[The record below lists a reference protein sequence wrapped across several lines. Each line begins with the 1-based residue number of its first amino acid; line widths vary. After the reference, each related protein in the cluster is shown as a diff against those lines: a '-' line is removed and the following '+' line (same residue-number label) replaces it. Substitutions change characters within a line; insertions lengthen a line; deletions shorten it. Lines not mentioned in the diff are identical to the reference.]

1 MKIAGYIHP
10 IAQAL
15 GPNFACGW
23 FEIVAKLLQALHR
36 DADCECMMIAGCW
49 PFRWAA
55 ENGRASLLEG
65 VRSAEVDEIALYRT
79 LSALG
84 KLPTALDQAAYDRG
98 HEDGPA
104 LQAITDEV
112 ARCAGGFEPDVIISF
127 GIQIDFLAALWPN
140 ALRLHVES
148 GPFSRNPYPFSMF
161 FDHLGMYGRSIVGQA
176 GDRLRAR
183 PTTGDLLGVANAFRT
198 CNALA
203 LDAVDPFHTVNL
215 RAKFDRLVL
224 LPLQVSNY
232 YSFNEQTT
240 YRTQFEYLLDVLSAC
255 PRDVGVI
262 VTEYVEW
269 GHILRTCGSG
279 ENVAYLRRN
288 FPQLIFLEE
297 FRSYCSPSQFVT
309 PRVDGVWSVSSNV
322 AYQALLYNRTLGSPP
337 TSHFGRIADATTLQ
351 SFFGSLGPSSPDRN
365 DALMAWLLER
375 YFVPEALLSD
385 GRWLR
390 DYFARRIG
398 ALAEGADS
406 VDAFIPVADVD
417 RLIDSWIVKAPRSTA
432 VRFTQPLD
440 EALSEARTARAEAR
454 MAEKMLDAVLHST
467 SWRITA
473 PLRRL
478 SEAVSAGCEQLVS
491 LLPARS
497 QHEQPLQRPLLR
509 LH

>member
-36 DADCECMMIAGCW
+36 DADCECMMIAGSW

-84 KLPTALDQAAYDRG
+84 GLPTALDQAAYDRG

-112 ARCAGGFEPDVIISF
+112 ARSAGGFEPDVIISF
-127 GIQIDFLAALWPN
+127 GIQIDFLSALWPN

-183 PTTGDLLGVANAFRT
+183 PATGDLLGVANAFRT

-203 LDAVDPFHTVNL
+203 LDAVDPFHAVNL
-215 RAKFDRLVL
+215 RAKFDAPGSAPLASLELLFVQRANQLSDAVRISVGCLIGLSTRRRRDRDRVCGMGPHFKDMWFGRKRRLPAAQFSPADFSGGVSL
-224 LPLQVSNY
+224 LLFALPV
-232 YSFNEQTT
+232 
-240 YRTQFEYLLDVLSAC
+240 C
-255 PRDVGVI
+255 M
-262 VTEYVEW
+262 
-269 GHILRTCGSG
+269 
-279 ENVAYLRRN
+279 
-288 FPQLIFLEE
+288 
-297 FRSYCSPSQFVT
+297 

-351 SFFGSLGPSSPDRN
+351 SFFGSLDPSSPDRN

-398 ALAEGADS
+398 ALAEGAELGRC
-406 VDAFIPVADVD
+406 V
-417 RLIDSWIVKAPRSTA
+417 RSC
-432 VRFTQPLD
+432 RG
-440 EALSEARTARAEAR
+440 R
-454 MAEKMLDAVLHST
+454 
-467 SWRITA
+467 
-473 PLRRL
+473 
-478 SEAVSAGCEQLVS
+478 
-491 LLPARS
+491 
-497 QHEQPLQRPLLR
+497 
-509 LH
+509 